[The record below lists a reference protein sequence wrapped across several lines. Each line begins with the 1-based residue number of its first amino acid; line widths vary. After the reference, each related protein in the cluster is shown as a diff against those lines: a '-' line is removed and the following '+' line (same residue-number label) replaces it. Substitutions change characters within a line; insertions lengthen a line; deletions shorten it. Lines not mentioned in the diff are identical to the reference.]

1 MKRNHVP
8 GFLMTHSALAFVFG
22 LVCAW
27 VIDLG
32 NSAPVVVLGTQL
44 GAGLLVSAGAAATLL
59 VQRIALWG
67 WKRYLRAQAIEALP
81 GERRMSPAMAAP
93 AAPADPGRR
102 PATAMV
108 RSAVTPL
115 SS

>member
-22 LVCAW
+22 LLCAW

-32 NSAPVVVLGTQL
+32 NGVPVVVLGTPL
-44 GAGLLVSAGAAATLL
+44 GAGLVVSAGAVAILL

-67 WKRYLRAQAIEALP
+67 WKRYVRAQASEALS

-93 AAPADPGRR
+93 GATANHGRR
-102 PATAMV
+102 PAAA
-108 RSAVTPL
+108 RPALP
-115 SS
+115 